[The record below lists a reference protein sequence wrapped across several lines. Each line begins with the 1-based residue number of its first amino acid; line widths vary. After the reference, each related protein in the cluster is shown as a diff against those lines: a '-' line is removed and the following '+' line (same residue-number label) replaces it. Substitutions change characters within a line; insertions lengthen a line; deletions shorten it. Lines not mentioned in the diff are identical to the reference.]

1 MDCKIALAL
10 IDAYLDGEL
19 DRAEARALEAHIDAC
34 PACASALADADGLRR
49 CLREPSLRHRAP
61 QELRDRIRATT
72 DATAANP
79 KDMETDAPS
88 RPAAQAEVVAF
99 APRPRRAAPAW
110 LGIAAACVVSFGA
123 GGIVAR
129 QFLGH
134 HASTDSAAQFE
145 RDLFASHWRALAAA
159 SPVDVV
165 SSDHH
170 TVKPWFAGKLAQS
183 PPVQDFAAQGFA
195 LVGGRIDYLGDQR
208 VAVLAYRHGAHLI
221 DVYVLP
227 QRPPVA
233 HAQSQ
238 GYAADT
244 VALGGEQAVVVTDM
258 DAPERARFAAL
269 LAGVR

>member
-1 MDCKIALAL
+1 MDCKTALAL

-34 PACASALADADGLRR
+34 PACASALANADGLRR
-49 CLREPSLRHRAP
+49 SLREPALRHRAP
-61 QELRDRIRATT
+61 QELRDRIRAT
-72 DATAANP
+72 AG
-79 KDMETDAPS
+79 ETDANPTDIGTDVPS
-88 RPAAQAEVVAF
+88 RSAPQAAVVAF
-99 APRPRRAAPAW
+99 APRPRRAVPAW
-110 LGIAAACVVSFGA
+110 LGIAAACLVSFGA
-123 GGIVAR
+123 GGLVVR
-129 QFLGH
+129 QYLDDR
-134 HASTDSAAQFE
+134 DSAHESAQFE

-227 QRPPVA
+227 RRAPVA

-238 GYAADT
+238 GYAADA
-244 VALGGEQAVVVTDM
+244 VALGSQQAIIVTDM
-258 DAPERARFAAL
+258 DAAERARFAAL
-269 LAGVR
+269 LAGVH